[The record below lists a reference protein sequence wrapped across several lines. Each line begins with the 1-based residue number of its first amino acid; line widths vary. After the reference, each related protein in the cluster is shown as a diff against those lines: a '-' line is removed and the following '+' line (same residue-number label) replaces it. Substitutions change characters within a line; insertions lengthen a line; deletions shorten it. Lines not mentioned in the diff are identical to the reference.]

1 LPAAFDRVTMDDI
14 ALLERAREAI
24 ERSHAPYSGYQVG
37 AALETTDGEIV
48 PGSNVENANYSN
60 SIHAE
65 ELALSIAVT
74 EGHRGFERIAV
85 SSGPRDGV
93 TPCGAC
99 RQSLAE
105 FCDDGLRIIC
115 EGDDAPTTYTLGELL
130 PNTITS
136 EHLE

>member
-1 LPAAFDRVTMDDI
+1 MDDVD
-14 ALLERAREAI
+14 LLERAREAT

-37 AALETTDGEIV
+37 AAVETADGEIFS
-48 PGSNVENANYSN
+48 GSNVENANYSN

-65 ELALSIAVT
+65 ELALSVAVV
-74 EGHRGFERIAV
+74 EGHRNFERIAV

-99 RQSLAE
+99 RQSLSE
-105 FCDDGLRIIC
+105 FCDDEFHVIC
-115 EGDDAPTTYTLGELL
+115 EGEDAPATYTLGELL

-136 EHLE
+136 EHLK